1 MGTAKPG
8 LVRAEISCRL
18 MAAPVWNCLVDKQRF
33 GDYNIHDAIL
43 WAFCV
48 YKQPPAVSLTG
59 GGAATGKILLR
70 GS

>member
-48 YKQPPAVSLTG
+48 YKQPRLFH
-59 GGAATGKILLR
+59 
-70 GS
+70 